1 MVHLLHVEM
10 VTLVREPLSK
20 FLKPGVIPLS
30 IDEILKVN
38 VRETASQLSNKNLCF
53 GRFAFSSMTKG
64 PCGEEGKAWPN
75 VVQPE
80 ALGQLQ
86 EEVRAY
92 QIDVDLLP
100 LAKTNVEDNSRVDVD
115 WWSRVALLKTTERG
129 VSLLCIS
136 LNSLYKKE
144 VF

>member
-10 VTLVREPLSK
+10 VTLVRELLSK

-53 GRFAFSSMTKG
+53 GRFAFSSMTKARVEKRER
-64 PCGEEGKAWPN
+64 PCLMLFSLKHSANCRRRFG
-75 VVQPE
+75 
-80 ALGQLQ
+80 
-86 EEVRAY
+86 
-92 QIDVDLLP
+92 LP
-100 LAKTNVEDNSRVDVD
+100 LAKTYVEDNSRVDVD
-115 WWSRVALLKTTERG
+115 WWSQVALLKTTERG